1 MGARLKSSVLR
12 REERGIGSIT
22 MGRLIASA
30 MLGGVGF
37 MTMRLLGTGILM
49 IPGGL
54 VSFVLALVFTGQRH
68 GIPLYR
74 HLWITF
80 RARLLLKAQQES
92 ASWQATLVIWL
103 NFNPDGLTLDTVKLL
118 SAPVTLE
125 EGTLDDWEIVPDSLS
140 PSGFEVVTDTIL
152 IEARNV

>member
-30 MLGGVGF
+30 MLGGIGF
-37 MTMRLLGTGILM
+37 MAMRILGTGILM

-54 VSFVLALVFTGQRH
+54 VSFVLALVFTGQRY

-80 RARLLLKAQQES
+80 RARLLLHAHQES
-92 ASWQATLVIWL
+92 ESWQATLVSWL
-103 NFNPDGLTLDTVKLL
+103 NLDPDGLTVNTVILL
-118 SAPVTLE
+118 SAPVVLE
-125 EGTLDDWEIVPDSLS
+125 EGTLDEWEIVPDSLS

-152 IEARNV
+152 TEARHA